1 MTDLTIQ
8 QASRHA
14 VYVQRFGGYLS
25 NLFDPYLARLQRE
38 LKILMIDAPEDMRSI
53 RKANRLIAEYRKAS
67 TIVYGEYNSE
77 VLLKELLEFAG
88 DESEW
93 QVAALDK
100 AIDSPSVI
108 LSTPAPAQVWAA
120 VNSTPLIFP
129 DSNGVKMLE
138 PFIKGWEQG
147 QIEKVSDIIRTG
159 FVTGRTNAQIT
170 QDIAGKGGYLDN
182 QNRASIKSMVR
193 TATTHTSNLARQAT
207 FDDNDDVILGYE
219 WVSTLDSRTSSVC
232 KGLDGK
238 VFKNKDKDKRYPPA
252 HPNACLKGSLIT
264 TCNGQLPIEHVAVG
278 DLVLTH
284 TGEYKKVKTIMAREH
299 DGLARD
305 LKDNFGRSVS
315 LTNEHP
321 ILTRSKGWCEVG
333 DIQAGDELFYNTEK
347 LKRPKYRGASKV
359 TQRILIESHNIVTKI
374 ADELIS
380 YGIFS
385 NTRGV
390 TSTIN
395 LDNDNSADNKVCDIT
410 SNWNLKFI
418 SEAKTIEY
426 INQKLFVPSR
436 CLLENLRVGFSNFYK
451 GFRVACRIAPSHSH
465 AGRIAAFLMPLRILS
480 RPVVFT
486 RWLRNKLSV
495 RSNRVAS
502 ASGFNSEINTSLS
515 DGVVREVVFS
525 FNKAKAF
532 ALTPVITFNNAFN
545 KFIGY
550 FFHGKS
556 ASNKWLTLSCTSIVE
571 YHYKGWVYNLSVE
584 DDETYVANGI
594 LVHNCRSST
603 APVLDERYRL
613 DDSVNTRAS
622 RGVEGGQQVNA
633 DLTYYS
639 WLKEQGAQ
647 GKNGRAFVL
656 DTLGKERGKLFL
668 DGGLTADKFK
678 QLTLDDLFQPI
689 PLNELRKKQSL
700 QLAFDKID
708 G

>member
-1 MTDLTIQ
+1 MTGLTTQ

-25 NLFDPYLARLQRE
+25 NLFDPYLTRLQRE

-67 TIVYGEYNSE
+67 TIVYGEYNTE
-77 VLLKELLEFAG
+77 ILLKELLEFAG
-88 DESEW
+88 DEAEW

-138 PFIKGWEQG
+138 QFIKGWEQG

-238 VFKNKDKDKRYPPA
+238 VFKNKDQDKRYPPA
-252 HPNACLKGSLIT
+252 HP
-264 TCNGQLPIEHVAVG
+264 
-278 DLVLTH
+278 
-284 TGEYKKVKTIMAREH
+284 
-299 DGLARD
+299 
-305 LKDNFGRSVS
+305 
-315 LTNEHP
+315 
-321 ILTRSKGWCEVG
+321 
-333 DIQAGDELFYNTEK
+333 
-347 LKRPKYRGASKV
+347 
-359 TQRILIESHNIVTKI
+359 
-374 ADELIS
+374 
-380 YGIFS
+380 
-385 NTRGV
+385 
-390 TSTIN
+390 
-395 LDNDNSADNKVCDIT
+395 
-410 SNWNLKFI
+410 
-418 SEAKTIEY
+418 
-426 INQKLFVPSR
+426 
-436 CLLENLRVGFSNFYK
+436 
-451 GFRVACRIAPSHSH
+451 
-465 AGRIAAFLMPLRILS
+465 
-480 RPVVFT
+480 
-486 RWLRNKLSV
+486 
-495 RSNRVAS
+495 
-502 ASGFNSEINTSLS
+502 
-515 DGVVREVVFS
+515 
-525 FNKAKAF
+525 
-532 ALTPVITFNNAFN
+532 
-545 KFIGY
+545 
-550 FFHGKS
+550 
-556 ASNKWLTLSCTSIVE
+556 
-571 YHYKGWVYNLSVE
+571 
-584 DDETYVANGI
+584 
-594 LVHNCRSST
+594 NCRSST

-633 DLTYYS
+633 DLTYYG

-689 PLNELRKKQSL
+689 PLSKLREKQSL
-700 QLAFDKID
+700 QLAFDAI
-708 G
+708 GA